1 MPGRARGRSPR
12 MSSPRPSRRHHAPP
26 PAPQKRG
33 QYHAPQ
39 PTPVMVVQQ
48 RQPGL
53 MAQMAATVGGVAI
66 GSAIGQAVTGAFS
79 GSSSN
84 QQPEQQ
90 QPQQAVPQQ
99 QQQQYNQNPCFQQ
112 LQQFLECTQQQSD
125 LAMCNGFNDA
135 LKDCKLRYGL

>member
-1 MPGRARGRSPR
+1 MPRRSGGSPR
-12 MSSPRPSRRHHAPP
+12 MSSPGPSRQHHAPP
-26 PAPQKRG
+26 PAP
-33 QYHAPQ
+33 APQ
-39 PTPVMVVQQ
+39 PTPVMVVQPAQ

-53 MAQMAATVGGVAI
+53 MAQMAATAGGVAI
-66 GSAIGQAVTGAFS
+66 GSAVGHTVGHAITGAFS
-79 GSSSN
+79 GGSSN
-84 QQPEQQ
+84 QQPQQQ